1 VHPLNASKHVPA
13 RGGLLVGLALLAA
26 LAAACDESL
35 ATLAGP
41 TPNLEPTFSSIQT
54 NIFSNGDSSGRV
66 ACTTCHTNQGRTPAG
81 GLNLLPDFSY
91 AALVN
96 VASRAKPGAVLV
108 IPGNPEGSY
117 LVHKLEGAGGIA
129 GGRMPRNG
137 PPFLAEGQ
145 ITIVRR
151 WIELGARND

>member
-1 VHPLNASKHVPA
+1 MSALNRMTT
-13 RGGLLVGLALLAA
+13 RGGLLVGLAIVAMLG
-26 LAAACDESL
+26 AACDESL

-41 TPNLEPTFSSIQT
+41 TPTLEPTFSSIQT

-81 GLNLLPDFSY
+81 GLNLLPEFSY

-96 VASRAKPGAVLV
+96 VASRAKAGAVLV
-108 IPGNPEGSY
+108 IPGNPDGSY
-117 LVHKLEGAGGIA
+117 LVHKLEGAA
-129 GGRMPRNG
+129 GLVGSRMPRNG
-137 PPFLAEGQ
+137 PPFLEEGQ
-145 ITIVRR
+145 MTIIRR

>member
-1 VHPLNASKHVPA
+1 MNAANRIPT
-13 RGGLLVGLALLAA
+13 RGGLLAGLALAATLAVG
-26 LAAACDESL
+26 CDESL

-66 ACTTCHTNQGRTPAG
+66 ACTVCHTNQGRNPAG

-96 VASRAKPGAVLV
+96 VASRQKAGAVLV
-108 IPGNPEGSY
+108 VPSDPDGSY
-117 LVHKLEGAGGIA
+117 LVHKLEGAAGIV
-129 GGRMPRNG
+129 GSRMPRNG
-137 PPFLAEGQ
+137 PPFLTDGQ
-145 ITIVRR
+145 MTIIRR
-151 WIELGARND
+151 WIELGAKND